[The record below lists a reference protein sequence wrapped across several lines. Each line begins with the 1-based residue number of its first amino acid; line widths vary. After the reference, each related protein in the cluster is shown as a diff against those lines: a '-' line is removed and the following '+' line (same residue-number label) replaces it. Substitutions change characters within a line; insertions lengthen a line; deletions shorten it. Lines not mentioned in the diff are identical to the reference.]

1 MLAVSSEIY
10 TALRGRLFRSLIDS
24 WNMSSSKENSK
35 QPLKVMLLKDAT
47 HRLEWVTQSLN
58 DAECTV
64 IPFSGSLLE
73 LEAAI
78 LREEPDVIMI
88 DTESPSRDTLEHVCI
103 YSQVC
108 PRPVVM
114 FTDDND
120 PEKLRKAVRAGV
132 AAYVVAGLSTE
143 RVRPILEAAIT
154 RHEIQSELAQELSDT
169 KAALIDKESI
179 DQAKRLFIKQGLSEE
194 EAYQRLRKLAMDSGT
209 SMADVARA
217 WLQRVAT

>member
-1 MLAVSSEIY
+1 
-10 TALRGRLFRSLIDS
+10 
-24 WNMSSSKENSK
+24 MSSSKAISK

-58 DAECTV
+58 DAECLV

-103 YSQVC
+103 YCQVC

-114 FTDDND
+114 FTEDKDT
-120 PEKLRKAVRAGV
+120 EKLRKAVRAGV

-143 RVRPILEAAIT
+143 RVRPILEAAIA
-154 RHEIQSELAQELSDT
+154 RHEIQTELAQELSDT
-169 KAALIDKESI
+169 KATLADKESI
-179 DQAKRLFIKQGLSEE
+179 DQAKRLLIRQGLSEQ
-194 EAYQRLRKLAMDSGT
+194 EAYQRLRKMAMDSGN
-209 SMADVARA
+209 SLAEVARVC
-217 WLQRVAT
+217 LKRVS